1 MAIETRTERR
11 IDPITARVVA
21 GALESVAIEM
31 GHKLTRMSYSS
42 IIRESEDF
50 GAALLDARGRGLCES
65 KQSTPL
71 QLGPIPGYMRGIFQL
86 FEERGDRFA
95 DGDVIIHNSAY
106 HGSSHGPDVGF
117 CVPVFYKD
125 ELVGFS
131 FTTAH
136 HLDIG
141 SLTPGSCGI
150 VDAQDAYAEGLQ
162 FKALKVYDAGVRNEW
177 LWRMLRD
184 NIRASDMVV
193 GDMEAQVAACRIG
206 AERFVELIEKFG
218 LETVIAAS
226 EEMMDY
232 SERMLRQEIEKLP
245 DGAYYAEGFLDGFQD
260 YDDPRYKNLK
270 IAVTVKIDG
279 SDMTVDLTGTSP
291 QVDRPINMPLIGTVD
306 VAIYLIVRSILLDTV
321 QHEFVPQ
328 NSGLTR
334 PIKIVAPRGCLANP
348 IFPAPTIARF
358 CAGNIVADTVMRAL
372 AQVAPDRVAAGVGNM
387 KVIAYSGLYDEQYW
401 VYMDITEGSY
411 GGRLGKDGMDTVD
424 SLYANTRNNP
434 IEDIESHY
442 PLRCKRYEIRED
454 TAGPGKWRGGL
465 GSIRDIAFLGDGG
478 MSLEGDGSVFP
489 PPPLFG
495 GGPGTPGLVGFNP
508 GTPEE
513 EELPSK
519 FPYKVVGDG
528 DTIRTVSPC
537 GGGYGDPLERDPQL
551 VLDDVLDE
559 YVSLEHARTQYGVV
573 LRPDRSQVDMSATE
587 QLRGEM
593 RAKRG

>member
-1 MAIETRTERR
+1 MAIEVERKQR

-50 GAALLDARGRGLCES
+50 GAALLDAQGRGLCES
-65 KQSTPL
+65 VQSTPL

-86 FEERGDRFA
+86 FQERGDTFLP
-95 DGDVIIHNSAY
+95 GDVIIHNSAY

-117 CVPVFYKD
+117 CVPVFYRD

-162 FKALKVYDAGVRNEW
+162 FKALKMYDGGQRNEW

-193 GDMEAQVAACRIG
+193 GDMEAQVSACRIG
-206 AERFVELIEKFG
+206 AERFIQLIEKYG
-218 LETVIAAS
+218 LDTVIAAS

-232 SERMLRQEIEKLP
+232 SERMLRQEIDKLP
-245 DGAYYAEGFLDGFQD
+245 NGSYYAEGFIDGFQE
-260 YDDPRYKNLK
+260 YVDPRYKNLR
-270 IAVTVKIDG
+270 IAATVTIDG
-279 SDMTVDLTGTSP
+279 SDMIVDLTGTSP

-334 PIKIVAPRGCLANP
+334 PIKIIAPRGCLANP

-387 KVIAYSGLYDEQYW
+387 KVVAYSGLYNEQYW

-411 GGRLGKDGMDTVD
+411 GGRFGKDGMDTVD

-442 PLRCKRYEIRED
+442 PLRVKRYEMRD
-454 TAGPGKWRGGL
+454 GGGGPGKWRGGL
-465 GSIRDIAFLGDGG
+465 GSIRDIAFLGNGG
-478 MSLEGDGSVFP
+478 LSLEGDGNIFP
-489 PPPLFG
+489 PPPLYG
-495 GGPGTPGLVGFNP
+495 GGEGTPGAVVFNP
-508 GTPEE
+508 AAANEE
-513 EELPSK
+513 QLMSK
-519 FPYKVVGDG
+519 FPYKLVGDG
-528 DTIRTVSPC
+528 DTISTIGPC
-537 GGGYGDPLERDPQL
+537 GGGYGDPLERDPQQ
-551 VLDDVLDE
+551 VLEDVLDE
-559 YVSLEHARTQYGVV
+559 YVSLQEASGAYGVV
-573 LRPDRSQVDMSATE
+573 LSQNGTAVDEAAT
-587 QLRGEM
+587 QRLRAEI
-593 RAKRG
+593 RARRG